1 MVSRTVFT
9 QEMKTLDQ
17 EMIQMGN
24 LAEKMIKTGTKAF
37 MEGDAKYLEEMK
49 KLDRELHFMDQTI
62 EKHCLDI
69 IALHQPLAVDLRT
82 VSSILKIITDLNRIG
97 RYGRDLAE
105 TGDPDKSKHVPQALI
120 TMISEVLSLVSDAI
134 RSFVTRDIEL
144 AKSISNR
151 DDTIDELWKQTL
163 KESLDYIKENQ
174 KCKTSVSVGAEAI
187 LASRYLERIA
197 DHACNIGD
205 RVVFMISGQRP
216 DLIV

>member
-9 QEMKTLDQ
+9 QEMKTLNQ

-37 MEGDAKYLEEMK
+37 VEGDAKYLEEMK

-163 KESLDYIKENQ
+163 KESLDYVRSLSSEMNDFKDQAIKFRSSVQ
-174 KCKTSVSVGAEAI
+174 KMSQDI
-187 LASRYLERIA
+187 LDTIDNSE
-197 DHACNIGD
+197 
-205 RVVFMISGQRP
+205 VFN
-216 DLIV
+216 LINEDDEEE